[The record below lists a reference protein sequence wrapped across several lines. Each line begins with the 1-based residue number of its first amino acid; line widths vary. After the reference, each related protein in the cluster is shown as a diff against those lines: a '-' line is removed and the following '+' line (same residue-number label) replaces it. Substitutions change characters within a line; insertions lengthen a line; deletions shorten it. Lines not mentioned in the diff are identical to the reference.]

1 MGRPRKKADVLATFR
16 VARVLTLEQLCDR
29 LASSRATVLRRL
41 KEHGYYSSY
50 NHAGRYLTV
59 KGVVDFDSQGLWVWK
74 TARFSRQ
81 GTLKQTVHHFV
92 QACERGMTHEE
103 LATLLGVRAHNT
115 VLELVGED
123 RIRRERLGPTFVY
136 LSRKP
141 SVRRQQVLRRKSLLT
156 EHQKTRPT
164 SRQIIATLLELI
176 KDPKAD
182 RHDIMLRC
190 QRAAVAISRQLVD
203 AIFDTY
209 VLNTKRGP

>member
-1 MGRPRKKADVLATFR
+1 MGRPRKKADVVATFR

-41 KEHGYYSSY
+41 KERGYYSSY
-50 NHAGRYLTV
+50 NHAGRSLTV
-59 KGVVDFDSQGLWVWK
+59 KGVAEFDSQGLWIWK
-74 TARFSRQ
+74 AARFSRH

-136 LSRKP
+136 LSRKA
-141 SVRRQQVLRRKSLLT
+141 SVRRQQVLRRKSFLT
-156 EHQKTRPT
+156 EH
-164 SRQIIATLLELI
+164 
-176 KDPKAD
+176 PKLALPAG
-182 RHDIMLRC
+182 RSLPHC
-190 QRAAVAISRQLVD
+190 S
-203 AIFDTY
+203 
-209 VLNTKRGP
+209 N